1 MEKSFPCLTG
11 LLNAQPK
18 SNQSH
23 TSVQNVNPPHID
35 PSSSMH
41 SLPSPSKQKGK
52 SKKGHVQYCAGP
64 NCGNNRH
71 DNPGLPFLISYMCPV
86 LENEAENTKSNIE
99 IFRFF

>member
-41 SLPSPSKQKGK
+41 SLPSPSKLKGK

-71 DNPGLPFLISYMCPV
+71 DNPDLPF
-86 LENEAENTKSNIE
+86 
-99 IFRFF
+99 FRFPKDELRCKQWVNNTRRKDGIINT